1 MHGGLITRL
10 SRCLN
15 QASFEGALRPERT
28 QRRSRAIAQVAWAMH
43 MDRGV
48 EHEDK
53 FGRVGAAWL
62 ADNAA
67 ISQGWQPQLKM
78 RLSEGVPSDTVRAG
92 VRENAAGR
100 RAQR

>member
-15 QASFEGALRPERT
+15 QASFDGAVRPERT
-28 QRRSRAIAQVAWAMH
+28 LRRSRAIAQVAWAMH

-48 EHEDK
+48 EDEDK

-67 ISQGWQPQLKM
+67 ISLKVGN
-78 RLSEGVPSDTVRAG
+78 LS
-92 VRENAAGR
+92 
-100 RAQR
+100 

>member
-1 MHGGLITRL
+1 
-10 SRCLN
+10 
-15 QASFEGALRPERT
+15 
-28 QRRSRAIAQVAWAMH
+28 MH

-78 RLSEGVPSDTVRAG
+78 RLSEGVPSDTVRVACEKTRLADAHSDSVAMG
-92 VRENAAGR
+92 
-100 RAQR
+100 